1 MKKTSLPIFL
11 ILLCS
16 AQAYS
21 QGFGVFSRKVAT
33 VNRLLPPTVNLN
45 GKRIRVD
52 SFSADIQG
60 GDQLKSLL
68 KTELVTLIQKDP
80 RFILNETSPETV
92 LKFTVTRFYVERWTG
107 AVVNGQQTVS
117 YRGKIEVAYQAID
130 TDTNSALDSEILS
143 DETGFNPTE
152 STKWSDLLH
161 SSSNSKKKMAAE
173 ASENEARDQLIN
185 DIVNKMGKRIAPL
198 DEPFDA
204 PLPAGKLES
213 LSNLALS
220 RRWGAMEEQGEKMDP
235 LPKGAEDTYRLY
247 LVALSKEAQAYDLTR
262 EANDRD
268 LGKRTDI
275 TAEQAENDYKRA
287 QKYLDE
293 AGAIYKQIIAANP
306 KEKEFRPGDTRT
318 EEAISIYAMIDRYK
332 EEYAKAQAAKAAQAA
347 QTAMDKSAGRRA
359 PTNASAGQTPLEQ
372 ILSFCSSGL
381 ALDSIRD
388 YIDSPDFVQDAKA
401 TGYKFNFAKDPI
413 RLNEI
418 CKQSAGTIQKLMR
431 TRLTTQ
437 TSHK

>member
-1 MKKTSLPIFL
+1 MKNTRWLIIL

-16 AQAYS
+16 AQTYG

-52 SFSADIQG
+52 SFATGIEG
-60 GDQLKSLL
+60 ADQLKSLL

-80 RFILNETSPETV
+80 RFILNETSPETI

-107 AVVNGQQTVS
+107 ALVNGQQTVS

-130 TDTNSALDSEILS
+130 ADTNSALDSEILS

-152 STKWSDLLH
+152 SSRFSDILH
-161 SSSNSKKKMAAE
+161 GSSSSKKKLAAE

-198 DEPFDA
+198 DEPFEA
-204 PLPAGKLES
+204 QLPGGKLES
-213 LSNLALS
+213 LSSLALN
-220 RRWGAMEEQGEKMDP
+220 RRWGALEEQGEKMDP

-268 LGKRTDI
+268 LGKRSDI
-275 TAEQAENDYKRA
+275 SAAQAEDDYKRA

-293 AGAIYKQIIAANP
+293 AGALYKQIIAANP
-306 KEKEFRPGDTRT
+306 KEKEFRSGDTRT

-347 QTAMDKSAGRRA
+347 QAAVDKSAGR
-359 PTNASAGQTPLEQ
+359 PLTSASGGQTPLDQ

-388 YIDSPDFVQDAKA
+388 YIESPDFMQDAKA

-418 CKQSAGTIQKLMR
+418 CKQSAGTIQRLMR